1 MLPPVLLGVIVMVAP
16 STFSAVSNCCLSV
29 LIVNVKSKLP
39 LAVCG
44 GALQLAE

>member
-29 LIVNVKSKLP
+29 LTVNVRSKLP
-39 LAVCG
+39 LAVWA
-44 GALQLAE
+44 GAVQLAD